1 MDIDEPEAI
10 LAVTRQLLEAM
21 LVANPDLRPEDLA
34 SAWFSATPDLTTAY
48 PARAAREMGWTQVPL
63 MCVQEMYVS
72 GSLPRCIR
80 VLLHWNTSRLQSQIR
95 PVYLGKAATLRP
107 DLSET
112 IQESAL

>member
-48 PARAAREMGWTQVPL
+48 PARAAREM
-63 MCVQEMYVS
+63 CVQEMYVS